1 MAFFGRVLICFIT
14 LAVMGVSGFAAPP
27 NVELQL
33 ERGGTGYLTKI
44 PVKDPDRPGGKKS
57 GKRSGKRSGKTSGR
71 RLADRAL
78 EAIDV
83 QSADATGPSAKKA
96 DKLATLTKK

>member
-33 ERGGTGYLTKI
+33 EMPAVMAHLMMAPMRRAYY
-44 PVKDPDRPGGKKS
+44 
-57 GKRSGKRSGKTSGR
+57 R
-71 RLADRAL
+71 RLDDRAL
-78 EAIDV
+78 DAIDV
-83 QSADATGPSAKKA
+83 QSSDAIGPSAKKA
-96 DKLATLTKK
+96 DKLATLSEK